1 MIPCRVNP
9 MGSPYLRKLS
19 YLESTGTQYIDT
31 GVAPDFAGG
40 DRIEIRF
47 YAASY
52 SGTAPCIFGS
62 RESGVLN
69 CVYCLGNTAV
79 VADADGYSSVPILI
93 NIGGDDLLRV
103 NDSAIASE
111 GMVKDMPRRVT
122 VGLPIFL
129 FALNNYGTG
138 TYGIYN
144 GMRLYDWKYYRN
156 STLAQHLVPV
166 LDRANTPCLFDMV
179 SRKFV
184 YNAGTGTFIYA

>member
-52 SGTAPCIFGS
+52 SGSAPCVFGS
-62 RESGVLN
+62 RESGIRN
-69 CVYCLGNTAV
+69 GVYCLPLSITA
-79 VADADGYSSVPILI
+79 ADSTGYSAI
-93 NIGGDDLLRV
+93 NRLLDGDRIVTISDTSITI
-103 NDSAIASE
+103 DDMFFE
-111 GMVKDMPRRVT
+111 MPRRVT